1 MPEPASPTAGAGAGQ
16 PPQPGQQQQGAPFG
30 ASQAT
35 GPTPNKGFEAAGI
48 QRLGM
53 AVKILT
59 ETLPMVGVSSEIG
72 QALMAVLPKLAKFV
86 PPGTSTPASE
96 RNQMEN
102 MMMRNVQQGGQ
113 MQQLRA
119 QMGQGG
125 APGGGGAPPMGGG
138 MPGMKAA

>member
-1 MPEPASPTAGAGAGQ
+1 MPEASPVASAA
-16 PPQPGQQQQGAPFG
+16 PQPQQGQSQGAPFG
-30 ASQAT
+30 SSPAT
-35 GPTPNKGFEAAGI
+35 GPTPNKGFEAAGL

-86 PPGTSTPASE
+86 PAGTSTPASE
-96 RNQMEN
+96 RNAMEQ

-119 QMGQGG
+119 QMGQQGGGG
-125 APGGGGAPPMGGG
+125 APGGGTPPGGGG